1 MKESNN
7 KPSLARSTS
16 IVSLGTLTSRIFG
29 LIRDISL
36 AFVFGASRVTDIFF
50 IAYQIPSLFRKLLG
64 EGALSSAV
72 VPVYTDMQENQ
83 PDRAQALASA
93 AFTWAFVFSVGVTFL
108 GIIGADLLVSVM
120 ALGFV
125 FLPTE
130 SFQLTVALTRVM
142 FPFLIC
148 MALASVVMGILHAR
162 KRFAPSA
169 FAPVFLNI
177 SLIASIWWLTPLLG
191 PSPREKVWGLAVGV
205 LVGGFLQFFVQWWF
219 LKNEQM
225 SLSFLLDWNVPGL
238 QRIVKM
244 MAPMTFGLAITQMII
259 VVDRMVATFLF
270 EGSVSYL
277 YYSNRLFQFPFA
289 LIGIALGTVV
299 LPESSADAVKGDH
312 DKIVSTARESLG
324 ICSFLMIPSVVG
336 LWMIGNP
343 LVGLLFRSGNFDAV
357 DQRITF
363 AVLFFSLMGLLAY
376 GGIRI
381 FVSICYSFE
390 DTMGPVK
397 AAFVALLV
405 NAVLDVVLVWYW
417 PSDLYS
423 VCGLALAGS
432 VAVWIQVWI
441 LRRRLFQHLP
451 RVSLVPVRA
460 TIRHLLGSLGM
471 LAVLYPIVVNF
482 GSLMTVLV
490 GTPTGVVVYFLLTNL
505 MGDPFPSRVLAYALG
520 GDDSKQPN
528 ER

>member
-1 MKESNN
+1 M
-7 KPSLARSTS
+7 
-16 IVSLGTLTSRIFG
+16 SLGTLTSRIFG

-72 VPVYTDMQENQ
+72 VPVYTDIEENR
-83 PDRAQALASA
+83 PEEAQALASA

-108 GIIGADLLVSVM
+108 GIVGAELLVSVM

-125 FLPTE
+125 FLPSE
-130 SFQLTVALTRVM
+130 SFQLTVELTRVM

-148 MALASVVMGILHAR
+148 MALASVVMGILHAK

-191 PSPREKVWGLAVGV
+191 STPREKVWALVVGV

-219 LKNEQM
+219 LKDEEM
-225 SLSFLLDWNVPGL
+225 SLSFSLDWNAPGL
-238 QRIVKM
+238 QRILKM

-299 LPESSADAVKGDH
+299 LPESSSDAVRGDH
-312 DKIVSTARESLG
+312 DRIVATTRESLG

-336 LWMIGNP
+336 LWMIGYP
-343 LVGLLFRSGNFDAV
+343 LIGLLFRSGNFDVV

-363 AVLFFSLMGLLAY
+363 AVLFFALVGLLAY

-397 AAFVALLV
+397 AAFLALLV
-405 NAVLDVVLVWYW
+405 NALLDVVLVWYW
-417 PSDLYS
+417 PLARYR

-432 VAVWIQVWI
+432 AAVWIQVWI
-441 LRRRLFQHLP
+441 LRRRLFRHLP

-460 TIRHLLGSLGM
+460 AIRHLIGSLGM
-471 LAVLYPIVVNF
+471 LAILYPIVINF
-482 GSLMTVLV
+482 EPLMTVVVGTLV
-490 GTPTGVVVYFLLTNL
+490 GVVSYFLLTIL
-505 MGDPFPSRVLAYALG
+505 MGDPFPSRVLAYAFG
-520 GDDSKQPN
+520 KEASKSYHD
-528 ER
+528 E